1 MVEVDS
7 VRLSQTSY
15 ALGKYPNVPRSIA
28 TLRYLP
34 APDTL
39 LMPQEGITLIIND
52 GSELTP
58 ALCNELSLKNHDVVV
73 LTFSTT
79 NPTSTSSIQE
89 GITEYVLADRQAE
102 TIRLGLSQL
111 AKPVSQLIYLH
122 PRLTSQVDVL
132 NFANT
137 QEKDCLKTAFL
148 LAKYVKQSLT
158 ETAWQTRPAFLI
170 VTRQDG
176 AFGTANSGHDAILGG
191 GLFGLT
197 KSLNLE
203 WPTVFC
209 RAVDLSPELAAAE
222 AAEKI
227 RQELY
232 DADQCLTQ
240 TAYNSAGKRFTL
252 VAEPVAAIS
261 APSLQARISK
271 NSVFLV
277 TGGGRGITASCVNQ
291 LAATFHCTFIL
302 LGRTELQAYEPDWA
316 QGINDQ
322 AELKRQAMEAL
333 KESGEKP
340 LPRTIERM
348 VSAIMAQ
355 REIQTNLTYLK
366 SLGSTVYY
374 RAVDVTNP
382 EAVKAVLSEVVPVTG
397 PINGLIHGAGRL
409 ADKRIEHKTE
419 YDFDAVFDVKV
430 QGLATVMKAVSLA
443 DLQHVVLFSSVAGFY
458 GNVGQTDYAM
468 ANEVLNRFAYLFQKN
483 FPKAQVV
490 SINWGAWDSGMVS
503 PELKK
508 MLLAHK
514 VEFVP
519 SDEGPRALV
528 DQLSTWAKDQVQVLL
543 GGTLPV
549 PKAVTD
555 GPLRSYTILRTMTL
569 EANPFLAHH
578 VIQGH
583 PVLPINMANTWLAQ
597 TADTLYPGFQLFKET
612 AVKLFK
618 GLVFDGTQPTD
629 FQITVQEQ
637 EKNAERIQVLATIT
651 SRQPGKL
658 PLPHYQAQILLVSQ
672 PEKSAVESLP
682 DIRNLHPVISD
693 GSVLYQDGTLFHGA
707 DFQGVKQV
715 ITLNESGALLL
726 CEHPGV
732 SWERQGQFSV
742 SSINGFLTD
751 VMYQGLLIW
760 VRRFHGCACLPL
772 STDWVEMPHKL
783 PFGRPFYVSLSVV
796 KSTEFTMSA
805 DLTAFDTITGMVY
818 LKTHRANV
826 SISRDLQWTPYEPL
840 AS

>member
-1 MVEVDS
+1 VVKADS
-7 VRLSQTSY
+7 VSISQTSY
-15 ALGKYPNVPRSIA
+15 APGKYPHVPRSIA

-39 LMPQEGITLIIND
+39 LMPQEGITLIVND

-58 ALCNELSLKNHDVVV
+58 ALCTELTLKNHDVVV
-73 LTFSTT
+73 LTFS
-79 NPTSTSSIQE
+79 PTSHTLTPSLPESV
-89 GITEYVLADRQAE
+89 TEYVLPDRQAE
-102 TIRLGLSQL
+102 TIRMRLSQL
-111 AKPVSQLIYLH
+111 AKPVSQVIYLH
-122 PRLTSQVDVL
+122 PRFTSQVDVL
-132 NFANT
+132 TFAGA

-158 ETAWQTRPAFLI
+158 EITWQTRPAFLI

-176 AFGTANSGHDAILGG
+176 AFGTANSGQDAILGG
-191 GLFGLT
+191 GLSGLT

-209 RAVDLSPELAAAE
+209 RAVDLSPELVPTE

-240 TAYNSAGKRFTL
+240 TAYSSDGKRFTL
-252 VAEPVAAIS
+252 VAEPVAPLTT
-261 APSLQARISK
+261 PSLHARISK

-302 LGRTELQAYEPDWA
+302 LGRTELQEREPAWA
-316 QGINDQ
+316 QEINDQ

-333 KESGEKP
+333 KAQGEKP

-348 VSAIMAQ
+348 VNDVVAQ
-355 REIQTNLTYLK
+355 REIQDNLNQLK
-366 SLGSTVYY
+366 NQGSTVYY

-382 EAVKAVLSEVVPVTG
+382 EAVKVVLRELVPITG
-397 PINGLIHGAGRL
+397 SITGLIHGAGRL

-419 YDFDAVFDVKV
+419 SDFDAVFDVKV
-430 QGLATVMKAVSLA
+430 QGLASVMQAVSVA
-443 DLQHVVLFSSVAGFY
+443 DLQHVVLFSSVTGFY
-458 GNVGQTDYAM
+458 GNVGQTDYAI
-468 ANEVLNRFAYLFQKN
+468 ANEVLNRFAYLFRKN
-483 FPKAQVV
+483 FPQAQVV

-528 DQLSTWAKDQVQVLL
+528 DQLSTWARDQVQVLL

-555 GPLRSYTILRTMTL
+555 GPLRTYTILRTMTL

-578 VIQGH
+578 VIQGN

-597 TADTLYPGFQLFKET
+597 TADTLYPGFQLSKET

-618 GLVFDGTQPTD
+618 GLVFDGNQPTD

-637 EKNAERIQVLATIT
+637 EKNAERIQVLVTIT
-651 SRQPGKL
+651 SPQAGKL

-672 PEKSAVESLP
+672 PDKSAIELLP
-682 DIRNLHPVISD
+682 DIKSLTPVTGD
-693 GSVLYQDGTLFHGA
+693 GAVLYQNGTLFHGA
-707 DFQGVKQV
+707 DFQGVQQV
-715 ITLNESGALLL
+715 ITLDERSALLL
-726 CEHPGV
+726 CEHPGLP
-732 SWERQGQFSV
+732 WERQGQFSV

-760 VRRFHGCACLPL
+760 VRRFHDCACLPL

-805 DLTAFDTITGMVY
+805 DLTAFDAITGMVY

-826 SISRDLQWTPYEPL
+826 SISRDLQWTSHEPL
-840 AS
+840 AN

>member
-1 MVEVDS
+1 MV
-7 VRLSQTSY
+7 QTSY
-15 ALGKYPNVPRSIA
+15 APGKYPNVPRSVA
-28 TLRYLP
+28 ALRYLP

-39 LMPQEGITLIIND
+39 LMPKEGITLIIND
-52 GSELTP
+52 GSDLTP
-58 ALCNELSLKNHDVVV
+58 ALCTELSLKNHDVVV
-73 LTFSTT
+73 LTFSAT
-79 NPTSTSSIQE
+79 NHTANPSIPE
-89 GITEYVLADRQAE
+89 GITEYVLPDRQSE
-102 TIRLGLSQL
+102 TIRAGLSQL

-122 PRLTSQVDVL
+122 PRLTSQVNML
-132 NFANT
+132 TFAST
-137 QEKDCLKTAFL
+137 QEKSYLKTAFL

-158 ETAWQTRPAFLI
+158 ETVWQTRPAFLI

-176 AFGTANSGHDAILGG
+176 AFGAANSGQNAILGG
-191 GLFGLT
+191 GLAGLT

-209 RAVDLSPELAAAE
+209 RAVDLSPELVASE

-240 TAYNSAGKRFTL
+240 TAYNSEGKRFTL
-252 VAEPVAAIS
+252 IAEPVAALS
-261 APSLQARISK
+261 VPTLEARISQT
-271 NSVFLV
+271 SVFLV

-291 LAATFHCTFIL
+291 LAATFQCTFIL
-302 LGRTELQAYEPDWA
+302 LGRTELQEYEPVWA
-316 QGINDQ
+316 QGSNDQ
-322 AELKRQAMEAL
+322 AELKRRAMETL
-333 KESGEKP
+333 KATGEKL

-348 VSAIMAQ
+348 VSEVVAQ
-355 REIQTNLTYLK
+355 REIQSNLNQLK
-366 SLGSTVYY
+366 CEGATAYY

-382 EAVKAVLSEVVPVTG
+382 EAVKAVLSELVPITG
-397 PINGLIHGAGRL
+397 PITGLIHGAGRL

-419 YDFDAVFDVKV
+419 ADFDAVFDVKV
-430 QGLATVMKAVSLA
+430 QGLASVMQAISVANLR
-443 DLQHVVLFSSVAGFY
+443 HVVLFSSVAGFY

-528 DQLSTWAKDQVQVLL
+528 DQLSTWAQDQVQVLL

-555 GPLRSYTILRTMTL
+555 GPLRSHVILRTMTL
-569 EANPFLAHH
+569 EANPFLRHH

-583 PVLPINMANTWLAQ
+583 PVLPINMANTWLVQ
-597 TADTLYPGFQLFKET
+597 TADTLYPGFQLYKESN
-612 AVKLFK
+612 VKLFK
-618 GLVFDGTQPTD
+618 GIVFDGNQPAD

-637 EKNAERIQVLATIT
+637 EKNSERIQVLVTIT
-651 SRQPGKL
+651 SPQAGRL

-672 PEKSAVESLP
+672 PDKSAIEPLP
-682 DIRNLHPVISD
+682 DRQNLTPIIRD
-693 GSVLYQDGTLFHGA
+693 GSVLYQDGTLFHGP
-707 DFQGVKQV
+707 DFQGVQQV
-715 ITLNESGALLL
+715 ITLNENGALLL

-732 SWERQGQFSV
+732 AWERQGQFST

-783 PFGRPFYVSLSVV
+783 PFGRPFYVSLQVV

-805 DLTAFDTITGMVY
+805 DLTAFDSITGMVF

-826 SISRDLQWTPYEPL
+826 SISRDLQWTAQQPL